1 MHNSA
6 RSSRGQLCVVVR
18 WQIYEVAAGPMHQG
32 GGQVAVAEADPRGS
46 SGGFKLVR
54 TG

>member
-1 MHNSA
+1 MQNSA
-6 RSSRGQLCVVVR
+6 GSSRGQLCVVVHR
-18 WQIYEVAAGPMHQG
+18 QSYEVAAGPRHRG
-32 GGQVAVAEADPRGS
+32 GGQAAVAEADPRGS